1 MVAESIFAEK
11 ILADSPY
18 DKIET
23 MEVIPAINCL
33 DIGCVEEKL
42 KVSDTFLPKDGWIHL
57 DVADA
62 RFTFNKTWGDPSLW
76 LKFKNH
82 FHLEVHLMVEEPEK
96 AADEWI
102 KSGAKRLIVH
112 VETLTREAVAQI
124 LKMSREHG
132 VEAMLS
138 SNPHTSKDALKPY
151 LKFFSSFQVLSVNP
165 GYTGQP
171 FLPLTLEKV
180 KFLREASPDAK
191 IEVDGGINRE
201 IAKLAK
207 AAGANILAA
216 ASHIFGAK
224 DPKKAYEELKRI

>member
-1 MVAESIFAEK
+1 
-11 ILADSPY
+11 
-18 DKIET
+18 

-33 DIGCVEEKL
+33 DLECVEEKL
-42 KVSDTFLPKDGWIHL
+42 KVCGTFLPKDGWIHL

-96 AADEWI
+96 VVGEWI
-102 KSGAKRLIVH
+102 KAGAKRIIVH
-112 VETLTREAVAQI
+112 VEAITSETAAQI

-132 VEAMLS
+132 IEIMLS
-138 SNPHTSKDALKPY
+138 SNPYTDEKTLEPY
-151 LKFFSSFQVLSVNP
+151 LKNFSSFQVLSVNP

-171 FLPLTLEKV
+171 FLPFTLEKV
-180 KFLREASPDAK
+180 KFLRKASLNAK

-201 IAKLAK
+201 TAKLAK
-207 AAGANILAA
+207 VAGATIVAA
-216 ASHIFGAK
+216 ASYIFGAK
-224 DPKKAYEELKRI
+224 EHKKAYEELKRI